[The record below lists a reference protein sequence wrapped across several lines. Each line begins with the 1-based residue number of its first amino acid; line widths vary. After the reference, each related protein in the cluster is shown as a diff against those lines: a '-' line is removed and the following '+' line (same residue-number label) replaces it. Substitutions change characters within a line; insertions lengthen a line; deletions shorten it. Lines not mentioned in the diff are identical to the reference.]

1 MEQVSQLFQGFFF
14 FLVYLQ
20 SNRLCTWEERTTHTH
35 THNFEL
41 GN

>member
-14 FLVYLQ
+14 FFSLPSIKPSLYMGGT
-20 SNRLCTWEERTTHTH
+20 NNTH